1 MLDSTAHWTNVWVA
15 LAALG
20 ALSVLLTVC
29 ACAAFVLGSTASK
42 WDRAGGIVWLVATL
56 GTSVLA
62 FHTLT

>member
-1 MLDSTAHWTNVWVA
+1 MLDSTAHWNSVWVA

-29 ACAAFVLGSTASK
+29 ACAAFVQGSTARK
-42 WDRAGGIVWLVATL
+42 WDIAGCVVWLVATL
-56 GTSVLA
+56 GTAVLT